1 MNETTILTSIH
12 GHRIG
17 LNVSNQIVGPKGLNL
32 SHTSIATSGV
42 ITAHNFAQTHTA
54 VGASAEALVCELT
67 SNVAL
72 GTYANAIVGR
82 VDLGTSGEVTGLIGA
97 ICAEINMPSTDAPA
111 GGEYAAFEAEFN
123 MAGSS
128 VNGSP
133 IIVTE
138 INVWGT
144 GAAQFDTN
152 GLLFDITG
160 VTSGSGKFYYDNT
173 SNAADAFV
181 KCRINGAVYY
191 IPLSDSGTTFA

>member
-1 MNETTILTSIH
+1 
-12 GHRIG
+12 
-17 LNVSNQIVGPKGLNL
+17 VSKQVVGPDGINL
-32 SHTSIATSGV
+32 AHTSLATTGT
-42 ITAHNFAQTHTA
+42 ITSQSFAQTHTA
-54 VGASAEALVCELT
+54 VGAAAEALVCELT

-72 GTYANAIVGR
+72 GTFANAIVGR
-82 VDLGTSGEVTGLIGA
+82 VDLSTSGEVAGLIGA
-97 ICAEINMPSTDAPA
+97 ICAEVNMPSTDAPA

-123 MAGSS
+123 MAGASAGGRP
-128 VNGSP
+128 V
-133 IIVTE
+133 IVTE

-144 GAAQFDTN
+144 GAAEFDTN

-191 IPLSDSGTTFA
+191 IPLSDSGSAFA